1 MREFGYRI
9 KAFHCCFCGA
19 PTKEGALVCEY
30 CDQKLQSVRYNKEKM
45 FPRPRLLVDCGR
57 DFVNFNQITG
67 VQAESHIQEI
77 DVSCLDDTR
86 LHMVGSRN
94 IPPDE
99 IILSMTITDKVR
111 YYIDTLMKRG
121 RLKTRLEYG
130 TMAWEQRSYF
140 AGYKTSFISMGELQ
154 PGTVDVR
161 IVADEILS
169 YPKITPKNE
178 YCPNCGAPI
187 KSRYGACD
195 YCGGWVEYDVA

>member
-1 MREFGYRI
+1 MREFGYRV

-30 CDQKLQSVRYNKEKM
+30 CDQKLRSVRYNKEKM
-45 FPRPRLLVDCGR
+45 MPRPRLLVDCGL
-57 DFVNFNQITG
+57 DYVNFNQITG
-67 VQAESHIQEI
+67 VQANSHIQEI
-77 DVSCLDDTR
+77 DVSYLEDTR
-86 LHMVGSRN
+86 LHMVESRN
-94 IPPDE
+94 IPE
-99 IILSMTITDKVR
+99 ELILSMTITDKVR
-111 YYIDTLMKRG
+111 YYIDKLMRRG
-121 RLKTRLEYG
+121 RIKTRLEYG

-140 AGYKTSFISMGELQ
+140 AGYMTSLISVDKLQ

>member
-45 FPRPRLLVDCGR
+45 LPRPRLLVDCGR
-57 DFVNFNQITG
+57 DYVNFNQITG

-77 DVSCLDDTR
+77 DVSYLDDTR

-99 IILSMTITDKVR
+99 LILSMTITDKVR

-121 RLKTRLEYG
+121 LLKTRLEYG

-140 AGYKTSFISMGELQ
+140 AGYMTSLVSMDELQ
-154 PGTVDVR
+154 TVDLR
-161 IVADEILS
+161 IVADEIIS